1 MITIQM
7 ILVYLETFK
16 YFRVLTKSNLSGILL
31 YFTSLQWEKKCGHK
45 KKVLLMNTEAD
56 AAAKKSRIHV
66 FEKKKK
72 VFRALVWIS
81 GPDAQ
86 GTPPLSND
94 EVK

>member
-1 MITIQM
+1 
-7 ILVYLETFK
+7 
-16 YFRVLTKSNLSGILL
+16 
-31 YFTSLQWEKKCGHK
+31 
-45 KKVLLMNTEAD
+45 MNTEAD